1 MKSLV
6 HHGNPSVHKGNV
18 GSHVA
23 VHLISEKEG
32 EWCGIYHFSS
42 HGMAAQDVVDRVNAL
57 RTYHSKKSARLN
69 GWRGL
74 LARPVLIAG
83 NAWML
88 DIMVGE
94 RGDNVELY
102 VGAVRVD
109 GTDQTEI
116 RSVYA
121 TIDDV
126 PTDGQ
131 IVQMVK
137 QKVSAASA
145 AAAQHATMVSA
156 VAGML
161 P

>member
-1 MKSLV
+1 MKTAL
-6 HHGNPSVHKGNV
+6 HHGVPSVARRGV
-18 GSHVA
+18 GSHARVSFGLEA
-23 VHLISEKEG
+23 TG
-32 EWCGIYHFSS
+32 EWDGHYEFSS
-42 HGMAAQDVVDRVNAL
+42 HGMTAQDIVDKVNAL
-57 RTYHSKKSARLN
+57 RTYHGKKSTRLN
-69 GWRGL
+69 GWRTL
-74 LARPVLIAG
+74 LTQPVVIGG

-88 DIMVGE
+88 DVTVHE
-94 RGDNVELY
+94 RGDNVELF

-137 QKVSAASA
+137 QKVA
-145 AAAQHATMVSA
+145 AAAAVVAQHASMVSA